1 MSARS
6 HDVLNAWKMVASRRQ
21 LQGRVPLSALPRLAG
36 LLFDSQGE
44 VTFSLEFDRDAL
56 GAAYVELQAET
67 LLPLQCQRSL
77 ARFELPVNLH
87 QRLGLIREEAEE
99 AGLPP
104 GYEPRLVPDNGELR
118 ALDLVE
124 DELILAIPVVPM
136 APDGALE
143 SPGWSPPAP
152 AEEPPAPH
160 PFAILA
166 TLKSKS

>member
-1 MSARS
+1 MPARS
-6 HDVLNAWKMVASRRQ
+6 LDVLNAWKMVTARRR

-36 LLFDSQGE
+36 LLFDLQGE
-44 VTFSLEFDRDAL
+44 VRFSLDFDRDAL
-56 GAAYVELQAET
+56 GVAYVELEAET

-77 ARFELPVNLH
+77 GRFEWPVNLR
-87 QRLGLIREEAEE
+87 QRLGLIHDEADE

-104 GYEPRLVPDNGELR
+104 GYEPRLVPENGELR
-118 ALDLVE
+118 AADLVE

-136 APDGALE
+136 APGDPLD
-143 SPGWSPPAP
+143 SPDWLPSPPAQES
-152 AEEPPAPH
+152 AAPH